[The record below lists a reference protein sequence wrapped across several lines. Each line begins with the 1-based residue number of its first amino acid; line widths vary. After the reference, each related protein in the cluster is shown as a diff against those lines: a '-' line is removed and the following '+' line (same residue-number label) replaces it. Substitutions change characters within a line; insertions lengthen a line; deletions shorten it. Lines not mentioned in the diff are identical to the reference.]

1 MAYDLSALKV
11 LVVDDNVHM
20 HQIMRSI
27 LGAMRIRE
35 VLCVVDTGQAF
46 QELARWHPDLLIT
59 DVMIGEEDGI
69 GFVDRVRQGEKAA
82 NPYLPVIVLTGHTE
96 RQLITRARD
105 VGVHEVLAKPVSI
118 ENLYRRIVGLVTN
131 PRPFVKTSFYFGP
144 CRRRQEKPFRGPERR
159 GDEPE
164 GEASV
169 EIPEEGQVAAAQAR
183 GPASP
188 SAGPRGSG
196 PQGEAA

>member
-35 VLCVVDTGQAF
+35 VLCVLDSRQAF
-46 QELARWHPDLLIT
+46 EELARWHPDLLIT

-69 GFVDRVRQGEKAA
+69 DFIGRVRRGEKAA

-105 VGVHEVLAKPVSI
+105 AGVHEVLAKPVSI

-131 PRPFVKTSFYFGP
+131 PRPFVKTGVFFGP

-169 EIPEEGQVAAAQAR
+169 EIPEESQLAAAQAGDSLDQGSGSR
-183 GPASP
+183 GP
-188 SAGPRGSG
+188 GPRG
-196 PQGEAA
+196 EAA